1 MVAGVRGNHGV
12 IAFAT
17 RGCGLDTDSATIQRQ
32 LRGVVI
38 VWVYVLNSHRVPTNA
53 LVIDGNWGTW
63 GTWSNCMCNTGTH
76 NRTREC
82 NNPLPARGGDNCFGD
97 QYEQESCVH
106 QCPGA
111 WNDWEPWS
119 PCTVTCNG
127 GYQLRQRLCI
137 KPDNTLSQDCHGDPS
152 QVLSC
157 GTMNCQG
164 QWASWNMWS
173 GCTSTCDEG
182 TQIRVRHCIFSD
194 NITIANNCPGESI
207 ETESCRNL
215 SCSVQSTMAIL
226 TTTPSATTIDS
237 PGVWTEW
244 TQWSACSTS
253 CGSGFRYI
261 ARFCINPN
269 TEKEKHDCVGHAV
282 ESQTCQ
288 VKQCSEATTTATSN
302 PHVPLVPPEIFG
314 TTEANVGGNVT
325 LLCLTGI
332 PGLILTWYYQENH
345 PLPVGARHPMG
356 TNELII
362 TGVHS
367 KNYGNYTCELSD
379 SYQTVTTRV
388 FINLRETSPAILSL
402 IKSPD
407 TLVEGA
413 PVKINCN
420 VLAFPE
426 PVVRWGYKDRS
437 GNSFVPPP
445 VSYKEGGKEIDIDSF
460 QSMLYGGTWTC
471 SAVNKL
477 GSDHRDITL

>member
-1 MVAGVRGNHGV
+1 
-12 IAFAT
+12 
-17 RGCGLDTDSATIQRQ
+17 
-32 LRGVVI
+32 
-38 VWVYVLNSHRVPTNA
+38 
-53 LVIDGNWGTW
+53 
-63 GTWSNCMCNTGTH
+63 MCNTGTH

-82 NNPLPARGGDNCFGD
+82 NNPLPIRGGYDCFGD
-97 QYEQESCVH
+97 QYEQASCAD

-127 GYQLRQRLCI
+127 GYQLRQRQCTKL
-137 KPDNTLSQDCHGDPS
+137 DNTLSRDCHGDPS
-152 QVLSC
+152 QMQSC
-157 GTMNCQG
+157 GTINCQ
-164 QWASWNMWS
+164 
-173 GCTSTCDEG
+173 G

-207 ETESCRNL
+207 DTAICRNVP
-215 SCSVQSTMAIL
+215 CPATTTIQTTIL
-226 TTTPSATTIDS
+226 TTPPSTTTTES

-282 ESQTCQ
+282 ESQSCQ
-288 VKQCSEATTTATSN
+288 VKQCPVDGSWSEWTGWNGCSRGLHSRSRECNNPAPLYNGTDCQGTHIDVAACTEATTIASTN
-302 PHVPLVPPEIFG
+302 PHVSLVPPEIFG
-314 TTEANVGGNVT
+314 STEANVGGNVT
-325 LLCLTGI
+325 LLCLTDM

-367 KNYGNYTCELSD
+367 KNYGNYTCELTD

-388 FINLRETSPAILSL
+388 FINLHERSPVILSL
-402 IKSPD
+402 IKTPG
-407 TLVEGA
+407 TVVEGA
-413 PVKINCN
+413 AVNIKCN
-420 VLAFPE
+420 VLGFPE

-437 GNSFVPPP
+437 GNPFIPPP
-445 VSYKEGGKEIDIDSF
+445 VSYKEGGTEIDIDSF
-460 QSMLYGGTWTC
+460 QSMLYGGPGH
-471 SAVNKL
+471 AL
-477 GSDHRDITL
+477 L

>member
-1 MVAGVRGNHGV
+1 M
-12 IAFAT
+12 
-17 RGCGLDTDSATIQRQ
+17 C
-32 LRGVVI
+32 
-38 VWVYVLNSHRVPTNA
+38 TN
-53 LVIDGNWGTW
+53 
-63 GTWSNCMCNTGTH
+63 GTH

-82 NNPLPARGGDNCFGD
+82 NNPLPTRGGHDCLGD
-97 QYEQESCVH
+97 QYELESCAD
-106 QCPGA
+106 QCPGT

-119 PCTVTCNG
+119 QCTVTCNG
-127 GYQLRQRLCI
+127 GYQVRQRQCTKL
-137 KPDNTLSQDCHGDPS
+137 DNTLSRDCHGDPS
-152 QVLSC
+152 QVQSC

-164 QWASWNMWS
+164 EWATWNMWS
-173 GCTSTCDEG
+173 DCTTPCAEG
-182 TQIRVRHCIFSD
+182 THIRVRHCLFSD
-194 NITIANNCPGESI
+194 NITVANNCPGESI
-207 ETESCRNL
+207 DTESCRNVL
-215 SCSVQSTMAIL
+215 C
-226 TTTPSATTIDS
+226 PG

-269 TEKEKHDCVGHAV
+269 TEKEKHDCLGRAV
-282 ESQTCQ
+282 ESQSCQ
-288 VKQCSEATTTATSN
+288 IQQCSVKSKFCSIALKLLSSDICLKLTNAWGPYERGTRLGPTGPRPAWTATASNEATTTASTN

-314 TTEANVGGNVT
+314 STEANVGGNVT

-332 PGLILTWYYQENH
+332 PGLALTWYYQENH
-345 PLPVGARHPMG
+345 PLPVGASHPMG

-367 KNYGNYTCELSD
+367 KNYGNYTCELTD

-388 FINLRETSPAILSL
+388 FINLRETSPTIVSL

-407 TLVEGA
+407 TIVEGA
-413 PVKINCN
+413 HVKIKCN

-471 SAVNKL
+471 NAINKL
-477 GSDHRDITL
+477 GSDHRDIIL

>member
-1 MVAGVRGNHGV
+1 MWESWSHCFCDTG
-12 IAFAT
+12 T
-17 RGCGLDTDSATIQRQ
+17 RTRHRQ
-32 LRGVVI
+32 CNNPAPASGGSDCVGIRSEQSSCADQCPV
-38 VWVYVLNSHRVPTNA
+38 
-53 LVIDGNWGTW
+53 DGNWGTW
-63 GTWSNCMCNTGTH
+63 GIWSNCMCNTGTH

-82 NNPLPARGGDNCFGD
+82 NNPLPARGGDDCFGD

-106 QCPGA
+106 QCPG
-111 WNDWEPWS
+111 
-119 PCTVTCNG
+119 
-127 GYQLRQRLCI
+127 
-137 KPDNTLSQDCHGDPS
+137 
-152 QVLSC
+152 
-157 GTMNCQG
+157 
-164 QWASWNMWS
+164 
-173 GCTSTCDEG
+173 
-182 TQIRVRHCIFSD
+182 
-194 NITIANNCPGESI
+194 
-207 ETESCRNL
+207 
-215 SCSVQSTMAIL
+215 
-226 TTTPSATTIDS
+226 

-282 ESQTCQ
+282 ESQSCQ
-288 VKQCSEATTTATSN
+288 VKQCSEATTNATAK
-302 PHVPLVPPEIFG
+302 PHVRLVPPEIFG
-314 TTEANVGGNVT
+314 STEANVGGNVT
-325 LLCLTGI
+325 LLCLTDM